1 MLLAKQHRAGLQIGY
16 SPFCKAD
23 SAEVSALT
31 RRPAAVD
38 FAPLALHPELE
49 NLCID
54 ELPWETTEI
63 KNVEQLYAIPKL
75 KNLSIWDK
83 QMPRLGVSRF
93 IALESLQANPADLKH
108 IINIGKA
115 AGLRLLSLYSYKG
128 KDLTEF
134 TSLKNLTSIDLVNPA
149 IGSLNGL
156 EQMPQL
162 EGLELMDTRNLKD
175 VSLIGELPT
184 QNRLPKLRSRCCRKN
199 FKPIRNVLEPC
210 ASNNGRRNR
219 QPENHKTCFQAAS
232 NPPPAHK
239 HSCHAIGVTMFQ
251 KTTHPA
257 QPAPSTK
264 QEILDGAQVN
274 DAQDELERY
283 GKTPAKEYSWRLA
296 LLQAYLLV
304 WAPGATGKLSPSA
317 VIGKINENIARLQE
331 LAVLIRAEKEQN
343 PPVLY

>member
-1 MLLAKQHRAGLQIGY
+1 MLAKQHRAGLQIGY

-23 SAEVSALT
+23 SAEVSALM

-38 FAPLALHPELE
+38 FAPLALYPELE
-49 NLCID
+49 ELWID

-83 QMPRLGVSRF
+83 QMPRLDVSRF
-93 IALESLQANPADLKH
+93 IALESLQANPADPKQ

-115 AGLRLLSLYSYKG
+115 AGLRLLSMYSYKG

-134 TSLKNLTSIDLVNPA
+134 TSLKNLVSIDLINPA

-251 KTTHPA
+251 KTTRPA
-257 QPAPSTK
+257 QPAPPAK

-283 GKTPAKEYSWRLA
+283 GKTPAKEYSWRQA

-317 VIGKINENIARLQE
+317 VIGQINENIARLQE

>member
-1 MLLAKQHRAGLQIGY
+1 
-16 SPFCKAD
+16 
-23 SAEVSALT
+23 
-31 RRPAAVD
+31 
-38 FAPLALHPELE
+38 
-49 NLCID
+49 
-54 ELPWETTEI
+54 
-63 KNVEQLYAIPKL
+63 
-75 KNLSIWDK
+75 
-83 QMPRLGVSRF
+83 MPRLGVSRF

-251 KTTHPA
+251 KTTRPA
-257 QPAPSTK
+257 QPAPPSQARNPGRRASKRRARRTGTLR
-264 QEILDGAQVN
+264 QNARQRIFMAAGFAASLSAGLGAGRNGQAKPLSRHRAN
-274 DAQDELERY
+274 QR
-283 GKTPAKEYSWRLA
+283 KHRPPARISGSNPRRK
-296 LLQAYLLV
+296 
-304 WAPGATGKLSPSA
+304 GAKSA
-317 VIGKINENIARLQE
+317 CF
-331 LAVLIRAEKEQN
+331 VLTRK
-343 PPVLY
+343 PL

>member
-1 MLLAKQHRAGLQIGY
+1 MLAKQHRAGLQIGY

-175 VSLIGELPT
+175 VSFIGELLA
-184 QNRLPKLRSRCCRKN
+184 QNRLPKLRSPMLPKKFQVDQERFRA
-199 FKPIRNVLEPC
+199 PC
-210 ASNNGRRNR
+210 I
-219 QPENHKTCFQAAS
+219 QQWQA
-232 NPPPAHK
+232 K
-239 HSCHAIGVTMFQ
+239 
-251 KTTHPA
+251 
-257 QPAPSTK
+257 
-264 QEILDGAQVN
+264 
-274 DAQDELERY
+274 
-283 GKTPAKEYSWRLA
+283 
-296 LLQAYLLV
+296 
-304 WAPGATGKLSPSA
+304 
-317 VIGKINENIARLQE
+317 
-331 LAVLIRAEKEQN
+331 
-343 PPVLY
+343 

>member
-149 IGSLNGL
+149 SGSLNVL

-175 VSLIGELPT
+175 VSFIGELLA
-184 QNRLPKLRSRCCRKN
+184 QNRLPKLRSPMLPKKFQVDQERFRA
-199 FKPIRNVLEPC
+199 PC
-210 ASNNGRRNR
+210 I
-219 QPENHKTCFQAAS
+219 QQWQA
-232 NPPPAHK
+232 K
-239 HSCHAIGVTMFQ
+239 
-251 KTTHPA
+251 
-257 QPAPSTK
+257 
-264 QEILDGAQVN
+264 
-274 DAQDELERY
+274 
-283 GKTPAKEYSWRLA
+283 
-296 LLQAYLLV
+296 
-304 WAPGATGKLSPSA
+304 
-317 VIGKINENIARLQE
+317 
-331 LAVLIRAEKEQN
+331 
-343 PPVLY
+343 

>member
-1 MLLAKQHRAGLQIGY
+1 LEEGVLLAKQHRAGLQIGY

-38 FAPLALHPELE
+38 FAPLALYPELE
-49 NLCID
+49 ELWID

-63 KNVEQLYAIPKL
+63 KNVEQLYAMPKL
-75 KNLSIWDK
+75 RKLNIWDK
-83 QMPRLGVSRF
+83 QMPLLDISR
-93 IALESLQANPADLKH
+93 ISALESLQADPAAPKH
-108 IINIGKA
+108 IINIGQA

-134 TSLKNLTSIDLVNPA
+134 TNLKNLTSIDLVNPA

-232 NPPPAHK
+232 NPPPPINI
-239 HSCHAIGVTMFQ
+239 HATQ
-251 KTTHPA
+251 
-257 QPAPSTK
+257 
-264 QEILDGAQVN
+264 
-274 DAQDELERY
+274 
-283 GKTPAKEYSWRLA
+283 
-296 LLQAYLLV
+296 
-304 WAPGATGKLSPSA
+304 SA
-317 VIGKINENIARLQE
+317 
-331 LAVLIRAEKEQN
+331 
-343 PPVLY
+343 

>member
-1 MLLAKQHRAGLQIGY
+1 MLLAKQHRTGLQIGY

-38 FAPLALHPELE
+38 FAPLALYPELE
-49 NLCID
+49 ELWIN

-63 KNVEQLYAIPKL
+63 KNVEQLYAMPKL

-83 QMPRLGVSRF
+83 QMPRLDVSRF
-93 IALESLQANPADLKH
+93 IALESLQANPAAPKH
-108 IINIGKA
+108 IINIGQA

-175 VSLIGELPT
+175 VSLIGELLA
-184 QNRLPKLRSRCCRKN
+184 QNRLPKLRSPMLPKKFQVDQERFRA
-199 FKPIRNVLEPC
+199 PC
-210 ASNNGRRNR
+210 IQQWQAR
-219 QPENHKTCFQAAS
+219 Q
-232 NPPPAHK
+232 
-239 HSCHAIGVTMFQ
+239 
-251 KTTHPA
+251 
-257 QPAPSTK
+257 TK
-264 QEILDGAQVN
+264 
-274 DAQDELERY
+274 
-283 GKTPAKEYSWRLA
+283 
-296 LLQAYLLV
+296 
-304 WAPGATGKLSPSA
+304 
-317 VIGKINENIARLQE
+317 
-331 LAVLIRAEKEQN
+331 
-343 PPVLY
+343 

>member
-63 KNVEQLYAIPKL
+63 KNVEQLYAMPKL
-75 KNLSIWDK
+75 KYLSIWDK
-83 QMPRLGVSRF
+83 KMPLVDVSRF
-93 IALESLQANPADLKH
+93 PNLETLQADPADAKH
-108 IINIGKA
+108 IANLGKA
-115 AGLRLLSLYSYKG
+115 TSLKRIGLYSYKG

-175 VSLIGELPT
+175 VSFIGELLA
-184 QNRLPKLRSRCCRKN
+184 QNRLPKLRSPMLPKKFQVDQERFRA
-199 FKPIRNVLEPC
+199 PC
-210 ASNNGRRNR
+210 I
-219 QPENHKTCFQAAS
+219 QQWQA
-232 NPPPAHK
+232 K
-239 HSCHAIGVTMFQ
+239 
-251 KTTHPA
+251 
-257 QPAPSTK
+257 
-264 QEILDGAQVN
+264 
-274 DAQDELERY
+274 
-283 GKTPAKEYSWRLA
+283 
-296 LLQAYLLV
+296 
-304 WAPGATGKLSPSA
+304 
-317 VIGKINENIARLQE
+317 
-331 LAVLIRAEKEQN
+331 
-343 PPVLY
+343 